1 MRTYVLMKLEL
12 PLSSHLT
19 QRKTHMLAFMMQ
31 RAAAARRIRPA
42 HLPSALYPE
51 QGKHEN
57 KREERENNKCE
68 KDSDSSIIFMNSTF
82 RLAQY
87 SQD

>member
-1 MRTYVLMKLEL
+1 
-12 PLSSHLT
+12 
-19 QRKTHMLAFMMQ
+19 MMQ
-31 RAAAARRIRPA
+31 RAAASSRIRPA

-51 QGKHEN
+51 QEKHEN

-82 RLAQY
+82 RLAWY